1 MRLLQHKSFRN
12 DVGVNLIRLG
22 PSDVVLPEGRGL
34 DRIDDIDL
42 MVIINEI
49 TNKVVA
55 IVGR

>member
-22 PSDVVLPEGRGL
+22 LPDVVLPEGRGL